1 MMLMQCPD
9 RGWLPCPMVM
19 DKSLDIVYTVPCLRR
34 ETLLCVVLS
43 RVAYG
48 MVPLPAD
55 LTLTKNRRKKWQ

>member
-19 DKSLDIVYTVPCLRR
+19 DKSLDIVYTVHCLRR

-48 MVPLPAD
+48 MVPG
-55 LTLTKNRRKKWQ
+55 